1 MLGAKKKGGNSDTSN
16 DVSIGLGDTSCSLLP
31 GPDATLSGPLL
42 QDAIDD
48 GKSTAALAKSIGFLI
63 RDEDRLDI
71 ESFLESYPSLTDD
84 YIPLSI
90 IGEGTFSTVYKA
102 IDIRFWRKDNE
113 KWLQG
118 SRQDPNDVAR
128 LFALVSSLEQG
139 QVTRAKKRAVNSS
152 LNQSIKDFIRSSY
165 PSSFSFTDQQIN
177 LPLLK
182 ELFIERPPHFIA
194 IKRINATSGPKRIAE
209 ELLYLRELKGEHN
222 VIPVISASRLE
233 DQVIFVTPF
242 FHGID
247 FRNTLMNL
255 SVPLISS
262 YMRILLE
269 SLAHVHSRGIM
280 HRDVKPS
287 NFLFSIDIEDGGF
300 NYGGVGGGLDADS
313 AILFGDDGDDEIS
326 ATLSSCKI
334 NNSGIIQEKA
344 PFFRGLLVDFGLAQ
358 MEEYDLSKRTKT
370 AGRKTEVPC
379 PEGLRGRELRART
392 KDSGP
397 GYLSND
403 PRIQMKASRA
413 GTRGFRAPEVLFK
426 VAHQT
431 VAIDVWSA
439 GVILLTMLTR
449 RYPFFQSTDDND
461 ALVELAC
468 IFGNEEMSKAAEKY
482 DRSWHCNIPSVPDKK
497 LRWRHLCQVLSPAF
511 PVPLPDEAFDLLD
524 RLLDLDYRTRLT
536 AVQALHHPF
545 LTGNY

>member
-1 MLGAKKKGGNSDTSN
+1 MLGAKKKVSNLEGNF
-16 DVSIGLGDTSCSLLP
+16 DVNGIIDKVDLFVQ
-31 GPDATLSGPLL
+31 GPDTTLTGPII

-48 GKSTAALAKSIGFLI
+48 GKISSSSTKTIGFLI
-63 RDEDRLDI
+63 RDIDRIDI

-84 YIPLSI
+84 YVPLSI

-102 IDIRFWRKDNE
+102 IDIKFWKKDNE
-113 KWLQG
+113 KWLLG

-128 LFALVSSLEQG
+128 LFALVTSLEQG
-139 QVTRAKKRAVNSS
+139 QNTRAKKRAVNSS

-165 PSSFSFTDQQIN
+165 PSCISFEQQIN

-182 ELFIERPPHFIA
+182 ELFISKPPHFVA

-209 ELLYLRELKGEHN
+209 ELFYLQKLKGEHN
-222 VIPVISASRLE
+222 VIPIIDASRLE

-242 FHGID
+242 FYGID
-247 FRNTLMNL
+247 FRDLLLNL
-255 SVPLISS
+255 NVPLISA

-287 NFLFSIDIEDGGF
+287 NFLFSVEYCPGCSDCSASSIVDNEED
-300 NYGGVGGGLDADS
+300 DA
-313 AILFGDDGDDEIS
+313 GEIS
-326 ATLSSCKI
+326 STLSSCKI
-334 NNSGIIQEKA
+334 NTGICKILSCQTQTTY
-344 PFFRGLLVDFGLAQ
+344 RGLLVDFGLAQ
-358 MEEYDLSKRTKT
+358 LEELDIAKRTKT
-370 AGRKTEVPC
+370 AGRKNDVPC
-379 PEGLRGRELRART
+379 PEGLRGRQLHSRI

-397 GYLSND
+397 GYLLND
-403 PRIQMKASRA
+403 PRVQMKASRA

-431 VAIDVWSA
+431 VAIDIWSA
-439 GVILLTMLTR
+439 GVILLTLLTR

-468 IFGNEEMSKAAEKY
+468 IFGNEEMSKAADKY
-482 DRSWHCNIPSVPDKK
+482 DRTWLCNIPSVPEKK
-497 LRWRHLCQVLSPAF
+497 LRWRHLCQSLSPGF
-511 PVPLPDEAFDLLD
+511 PVPLPDEVFDLLD
-524 RLLDLDYRTRLT
+524 RLLDLDYRNRLT

-545 LTGNY
+545 LTGKY